1 MNNQVTLEQIDLDA
15 YQLPKK
21 QQKELDQFLNIS
33 REYLDHCDD
42 EMIERAFKL
51 CYASHQGEM
60 RASGEPYYQHPIEV
74 AKIIIRELNMDDVS
88 VAAALL
94 HDTVE
99 DTEVTLDFIEQK
111 FGSTVANLIDGL
123 TKIAG
128 VFENK
133 GAKQAETFMKLL
145 LTMAEDLRVVLIKFS
160 DRLHNMRT
168 IQHLD
173 RKKQLKIASETME
186 LYAPLAHRF
195 GLFQM
200 KSELE
205 DLSFKVMDPTGF
217 KFIARK
223 LRDKKESREVFIDEV
238 MQPIK
243 NQLVESG
250 FNFEIKGR
258 PKHIYSIYKK
268 MMRQQKPFEEIYD
281 LFAIRIILEEPHTK
295 EDCWRVY
302 SFITDWYTPLPER
315 FRDFI
320 SVPKTNGYQS
330 LHTTVITGEGK
341 KVEVQIRTRQMDEV
355 AEKGLAAHWKYK
367 EGSTQGYDIGK
378 YVHWIRDVLDNPRPD
393 AATEFVEDFQLN
405 LYTDEIYVFTPKGE
419 LKTLP
424 KGSTPLDFAFE
435 IHSEVGERALAAK
448 VNGQMAPLRQE
459 LNSGDQVEIITG
471 KQINLNP
478 DWINDV
484 KTHKAKARIRQ
495 FIRHKERE
503 IVEKGRELW
512 DKKIA
517 KAKFKVT
524 EQDLAKVAS
533 KLKFSSL
540 EKLFYDIGAGV
551 YDISK
556 FYKHVKKYKE
566 KGRFEEEQT
575 ESTEKAEKQEPDS
588 EPTYEI
594 VYDESAREDAS
605 RSLIL
610 NGEVTDVKY
619 SYAKCCNPIPGDD
632 VVGFISREGDV
643 KIHRVNCKNT
653 RHLIQTDGDRIVDI
667 KWAPHT
673 GGQFTA
679 AVKVVGED
687 RVGMINDISN
697 VISKSLNTNMKS
709 INVSSD
715 TGMFE
720 GTLIL
725 MVEDTKHLENVIEN
739 LQKIEGMK
747 LAYRYE

>member
-1 MNNQVTLEQIDLDA
+1 MNKQATLQQLDLEA

-21 QQKELDQFLNIS
+21 QHKELEQFLTIS
-33 REYLDHCDD
+33 REYMDHCDD
-42 EMIERAFKL
+42 EMVQRAFKL
-51 CYASHQGEM
+51 CYASHEGET

-99 DTEVTLDFIEQK
+99 DTEVTLDYIESK

-123 TKIAG
+123 TKISG

-133 GAKQAETFMKLL
+133 GTKQAETFMKLL

-168 IQHLD
+168 IQHLN

-238 MQPIK
+238 MEPIK
-243 NQLVESG
+243 NQLVDTG

-281 LFAIRIILEEPHTK
+281 LFAIRIILDEPHTK

-341 KVEVQIRTRQMDEV
+341 KVEVQIRTRKMDEV

-367 EGSTQGYDIGK
+367 EGSSQGTDIERF
-378 YVHWIRDVLDNPRPD
+378 VHWIRDVLDNPRPD

-424 KGSTPLDFAFE
+424 KGSTPLDFAFD
-435 IHSEVGERALAAK
+435 IHSEIGERAIASK

-459 LNSGDQVEIITG
+459 LKSGDQVEVITG
-471 KQINLNP
+471 KNVNLNS
-478 DWINDV
+478 DWIHDV

-495 FIRHKERE
+495 YIRQKERE
-503 IVEKGRELW
+503 KVEKGRELW
-512 DKKIA
+512 EKKLSKGKLQITEQELAKIA
-517 KAKFKVT
+517 
-524 EQDLAKVAS
+524 S
-533 KLKFSSL
+533 RLKFSSL
-540 EKLFYDIGAGV
+540 EKMFYEIGIGN
-551 YDISK
+551 YDVVK
-556 FYKHVKKYKE
+556 LYKYAKNYKD
-566 KGRFEEEQT
+566 KGRFDDKPAITQK
-575 ESTEKAEKQEPDS
+575 ESS
-588 EPTYEI
+588 EPEQTYEI
-594 VYDESAREDAS
+594 QYDESVRDPEGKG
-605 RSLIL
+605 LIM
-610 NGEVTDVKY
+610 NGEVTDVRY
-619 SYAKCCNPIPGDD
+619 TYAKCCNPIPGDD
-632 VVGFISREGDV
+632 VIGFISREGDV
-643 KIHRVNCKNT
+643 RIHRVTCKNT
-653 RHLIQTDGDRIVDI
+653 RHLIQTDGERIVDI
-667 KWAPHT
+667 KWTPLS
-673 GGQFTA
+673 GDQFSG

-709 INVSSD
+709 INVNSD

-725 MVEDTKHLENVIEN
+725 MVEDTMHLEKVIDN
-739 LQKIEGMK
+739 LRKIDGVK
-747 LAYRYE
+747 HAYRYE

>member
-1 MNNQVTLEQIDLDA
+1 MSKQETLEQLDLDS
-15 YQLPKK
+15 YELPDK
-21 QQKELDQFLNIS
+21 QQSELNQFLKIC
-33 REYLDHCDD
+33 REYMDHCDD
-42 EMIERAFKL
+42 EMVARAFKL
-51 CYASHQGEM
+51 CFASHQDET
-60 RASGEPYYQHPIEV
+60 RASGEPFYEHPVEV
-74 AKIIIRELNMDDVS
+74 AKIIIRELGMDDVS

-99 DTEVTLDFIEQK
+99 DTEVTLDYIEQK

-123 TKIAG
+123 TKISG
-128 VFENK
+128 VFKNK
-133 GAKQAETFMKLL
+133 GTKQAETFMKLL

-168 IQHLD
+168 IQPLP
-173 RKKQLKIASETME
+173 RKKQLAIASETME

-223 LRDKKESREVFIDEV
+223 LRDKKESREAFVEEV
-238 MQPIK
+238 MEPINK
-243 NQLVESG
+243 QLNDSG
-250 FNFEIKGR
+250 FRFEIKGR

-281 LFAIRIILEEPHTK
+281 LFAIRIILDEPHTK

-302 SFITDWYTPLPER
+302 SFITDWYTPIPER

-320 SVPKTNGYQS
+320 SVPKANGYQS
-330 LHTTVITGEGK
+330 LHTTVITHTGK
-341 KVEVQIRTRQMDEV
+341 KVEVQIRTRKMDEV

-367 EGSTQGYDIGK
+367 EGSSEGQNIERF
-378 YVHWIRDVLDNPRPD
+378 VHWIREVLDNPRPD

-419 LKTLP
+419 LRTLP

-435 IHSEVGERALAAK
+435 IHSEVGDRALAAK

-459 LNSGDQVEIITG
+459 LKSGDQVEVITG
-471 KQINLNP
+471 KKVNLSA
-478 DWINDV
+478 DWLNDV

-495 FIRHKERE
+495 YIRQQERE
-503 IVEKGRELW
+503 IADKGRELW
-512 DKKIA
+512 EKKASRGKLEISDQELAKIA
-517 KAKFKVT
+517 
-524 EQDLAKVAS
+524 S
-533 KLKFSSL
+533 RLKFPSL
-540 EKLFYDIGAGV
+540 HKLFYDLGSGA
-551 YDISK
+551 YDATK
-556 FYKHVKKYKE
+556 FYKYVKKYKDR
-566 KGRFEEEQT
+566 GRFSDEEEGKEQAPAT
-575 ESTEKAEKQEPDS
+575 DS
-588 EPTYEI
+588 AYEI
-594 VYDESAREDAS
+594 VYDESTKEAAS
-605 RSLIL
+605 KGLVM

-632 VVGFISREGDV
+632 VIGFISREGDV
-643 KIHRVNCKNT
+643 KIHRVTCKNT
-653 RHLIQTDGDRIVDI
+653 RHLIQTDGDRVVDV
-667 KWAPHT
+667 KWAPFT
-673 GGQFTA
+673 GGQFTG
-679 AVKVVGED
+679 AVKIVGED

-709 INVSSD
+709 INISSD
-715 TGMFE
+715 SGMFE

-725 MVEDTKHLENVIEN
+725 LVKDIKHLENVIQN
-739 LQKIEGMK
+739 LQKVEGVK